1 MMFRLFSEGWGR
13 TEEGGQKAVPV
24 LNPFAAIRDSVAGD
38 VVNSSSKPTDPAAS
52 QPTFSATNPSPSR
65 LLEQVKL
72 PEWLRRLPEVPASS
86 LVDHL
91 QASSPRLV
99 DQLTALGPVLFPTL
113 GKDSIRLADF
123 VLYLRPTPLQQ
134 LAFAIGVVDQLTADL
149 NADWQSRARAR
160 ALVAA
165 CTAHVWRRRTTPQ
178 STNSP
183 FGLALL
189 RSVGIAIMLQQ
200 LGSTYH
206 QFLEAVAAQRAN
218 QRRLETLTL
227 GFDHFDVTEHLF
239 EQWCLHE
246 FYHDHEA
253 HRPAVVLAEHASEA
267 LIESQSHALEEFL
280 AHSRKEQVD
289 APQLQV
295 MMAAVEQQVHEMAN
309 RLQWP
314 LTARPMLGQSLTM
327 LLAQRTAL
335 SRIGSPP
342 SPQSDTVGNRNA
354 VGNNSVP
361 PRENSRDGD
370 ATMLNMVSNP
380 GILPEQEESKAKP
393 NPPSTDPATLLND
406 KTAQF
411 TAQCRRQRELLSLSL
426 IKVDGLETWLSEDAY
441 EINCWTNQLLAVVRN
456 LCDQTAE
463 PVLLQPGLLAILQ
476 PRQDRSAAVATAK
489 QVLHCMCR
497 GSVGKPGSGISLS
510 AGVASV
516 GVPPKNFLP
525 EELIRAAERCLHAAQ
540 ISGGGAIKSIDIL

>member
-1 MMFRLFSEGWGR
+1 MMFRLFSEGWAK

-24 LNPFAAIRDSVAGD
+24 LNPFAAIHDSAADD
-38 VVNSSSKPTDPAAS
+38 VRNSSSKPTEPAVSRPAFG
-52 QPTFSATNPSPSR
+52 TTNPSPAR
-65 LLEQVKL
+65 LLDQVNL
-72 PEWLRRLPEVPASS
+72 PEWLRRLPEIPAAS
-86 LVDHL
+86 LVDYL

-99 DQLTALGPVLFPTL
+99 EQLTALGPVLFPTL
-113 GKDSIRLADF
+113 GKDSMRLADF

-149 NADWQSRARAR
+149 HADWQSRARAR

-165 CTAHVWRRRTTPQ
+165 CTAHLWRRRTTPQ

-267 LIESQSHALEEFL
+267 LMESQSHAFEEFL

-295 MMAAVEQQVHEMAN
+295 MMAAVEQQVHELAS

-314 LTARPMLGQSLTM
+314 LTVRPMLGQSLTM

-342 SPQSDTVGNRNA
+342 SPQSDPVGNGSEM
-354 VGNNSVP
+354 GNSSVP

-370 ATMLNMVSNP
+370 ATMLNVISNP
-380 GILPEQEESKAKP
+380 GMLPEQDESKTKL
-393 NPPSTDPATLLND
+393 NPPSTAPATLLND

-411 TAQCRRQRELLSLSL
+411 IAQCRRQRELLSLSL

-441 EINCWTNQLLAVVRN
+441 EINCWTNQLLAVVRD
-456 LCDQTAE
+456 LCDQAAE
-463 PVLLQPGLLAILQ
+463 PVPLQPGLLALLQ

-497 GSVGKPGSGISLS
+497 G
-510 AGVASV
+510 AG
-516 GVPPKNFLP
+516 GFGRRRQP
-525 EELIRAAERCLHAAQ
+525 
-540 ISGGGAIKSIDIL
+540 